1 VRRILLLVG
10 AVVFIDTV
18 FFAALTPLLPH
29 YAHVLHLGKT
39 GAGVLAASYPAGA
52 LVGALPS
59 GLVAARVGVK
69 PTVLVGLLVAAAC
82 TIAFGLADRPWE
94 LDVARFAQGLA
105 SAFSWTGALAWL
117 VAASPGD
124 RRGALIGQ
132 AFAAAVA
139 GALFGPVLGGVAS
152 VAGTGWTFA
161 VVGMVEL
168 VLAGWALATHAERPE
183 EGQGPGLLLR
193 SLREPPMLAG
203 IWFVVLPALLFGTL
217 GVLAPLRLS
226 ALGWGAVAIGATFLC
241 GAGLEAVNNAWLG
254 RAVDR
259 YGTTPPILVGLAAS
273 VVVAVLLP
281 WPGRALVL
289 ALLVC
294 LGGVAFGAF
303 YTPGMTR
310 LTHLAEERGL
320 DHGYTFALVSL
331 AWAPGQTLGAAGSAA
346 LAQATADAVPYLV
359 LAAVCALTLARLWHS
374 RGSISST
381 TRSAPGSSGS
391 SSPTTAAD

>member
-1 VRRILLLVG
+1 MRRILLLTG

-29 YAHVLHLGKT
+29 YAHALHLGKT

-69 PTVLVGLLVAAAC
+69 PTVLVGLVVVAAC
-82 TIAFGLADRPWE
+82 TIGFGVADQAWQ
-94 LDVARFAQGLA
+94 LDAARFAQGMA

-117 VAASPGD
+117 VAASPRD

-152 VAGTGWTFA
+152 VAGTGWTFG
-161 VVGMVEL
+161 VVGLAEL
-168 VLAGWALATHAERPE
+168 VLAAWTLTTHAGRPE
-183 EGQGPGLLLR
+183 EGQGPGPLLR
-193 SLREPPMLAG
+193 SLREAPMLAG

-254 RAVDR
+254 RVVDR
-259 YGTTPPILVGLAAS
+259 RGTTPPILVGLAAS
-273 VVVAVLLP
+273 VVVAALLP
-281 WPGRALVL
+281 WPGRALLL

-346 LAQATADAVPYLV
+346 LAQATADAAPYLV
-359 LAAVCALTLARLWHS
+359 LSALCALTLARLWRS

-381 TRSAPGSSGS
+381 TRSAPASSGS